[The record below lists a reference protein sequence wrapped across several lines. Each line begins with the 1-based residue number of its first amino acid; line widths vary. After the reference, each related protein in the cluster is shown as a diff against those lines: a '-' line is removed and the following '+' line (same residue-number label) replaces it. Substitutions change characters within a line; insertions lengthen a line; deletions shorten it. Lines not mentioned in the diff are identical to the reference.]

1 MNNPYRVPVFT
12 TIFNQKGVLMDTLI
26 GQGLVLMLLGM
37 GMVFSFLMLMIYI
50 MNRLAAFFIR
60 FGHHFPDATV
70 TLAVTA
76 TGPCAEP
83 EIAVILAAIR
93 AKQRK

>member
-1 MNNPYRVPVFT
+1 
-12 TIFNQKGVLMDTLI
+12 MDTLI

-37 GMVFSFLMLMIYI
+37 GMVFSFLMLMIYT

-60 FGHHFPDATV
+60 FGHLFPDATE
-70 TLAVTA
+70 TPASAVA
-76 TGPCAEP
+76 GLGAEP
-83 EIAVILAAIR
+83 EIAVILAAIS